1 MCIIVGKWEVT
12 FAFSGDDNEFI
23 GDVER
28 RVLRKA
34 LTQKI
39 FLVVHWTALRILHI
53 NYETTGQ
60 SMKN

>member
-1 MCIIVGKWEVT
+1 MT